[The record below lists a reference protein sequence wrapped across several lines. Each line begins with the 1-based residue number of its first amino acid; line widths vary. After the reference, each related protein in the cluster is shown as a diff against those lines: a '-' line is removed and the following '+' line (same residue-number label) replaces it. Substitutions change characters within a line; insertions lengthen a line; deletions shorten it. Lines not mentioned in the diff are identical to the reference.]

1 MLHLKCGLLIFADKY
16 AAHGTRDKIELKEMK
31 WFVFLGFSIGI
42 VLLSW
47 RSFRDRRS
55 HGFYRFFAFE
65 AILALILLN
74 IEFWFRQPFSA
85 RQILSWL
92 LLLLSLFLAV
102 HGFTLLRRIGKPNA
116 AIQDPRRLNIE
127 KTTQLVKVGAYRY
140 IRHPLYASL
149 LCLAWGVFLK
159 HPALLGAGLGVI
171 ATLALYA
178 TARAEEAENLA
189 QFGAEYTEYIKQTK
203 MFIPYVF

>member
-1 MLHLKCGLLIFADKY
+1 
-16 AAHGTRDKIELKEMK
+16 MK
-31 WFVFLGFSIGI
+31 WAVFVGFSAGI

-74 IEFWFRQPFSA
+74 TAFWFNQPFSI
-85 RQILSWL
+85 RQILSWSL
-92 LLLLSLFLAV
+92 LLISLLLAI
-102 HGFTLLRRIGKPNA
+102 HGFWLLRQIGKPDA
-116 AIQDPRRLNIE
+116 SIDDPRRLNIE

-140 IRHPLYASL
+140 IRHPLYTSL
-149 LCLAWGVFLK
+149 LCLAWGAFLK
-159 HPALLGAGLGVI
+159 HPSLAGAGLGLI

-178 TARAEEAENLA
+178 TSRAEETENLK
-189 QFGAEYTEYIKQTK
+189 QFGAEYEEYMGQTK
-203 MFIPYVF
+203 MFVPFVF

>member
-1 MLHLKCGLLIFADKY
+1 MIALTDKY
-16 AAHGTRDKIELKEMK
+16 AVHLARDKIELKEME
-31 WFVFLGFSIGI
+31 WAAFLVFSIGI
-42 VLLSW
+42 ILLSW
-47 RSFRDRRS
+47 RSFQDRSS

-74 IEFWFRQPFSA
+74 IEFWFHQPFSV

-102 HGFTLLRRIGKPNA
+102 HGFMLLRRIGKPDA
-116 AIQDPRRLNIE
+116 AIQDPMRLSIE

-149 LCLAWGVFLK
+149 LCLAWGAFLK
-159 HPALLGAGLGVI
+159 HPSLVGAGLCAI
-171 ATLALYA
+171 ATLALYL
-178 TARAEEAENLA
+178 TARVEEAENMKH
-189 QFGAEYTEYIKQTK
+189 FGADYAEYIQQTK

>member
-1 MLHLKCGLLIFADKY
+1 
-16 AAHGTRDKIELKEMK
+16 MK
-31 WFVFLGFSIGI
+31 WVVFVGFSAGI

-74 IEFWFRQPFSA
+74 VEFWFQQPFSV
-85 RQILSWL
+85 RQILSWS

-102 HGFTLLRRIGKPNA
+102 HGFRLLRRIGKPDA
-116 AIQDPRRLNIE
+116 SIDDPRRLSIE
-127 KTTQLVKVGAYRY
+127 KTTQLIKVGAYRY

-149 LCLAWGVFLK
+149 LYLAWGVFLK
-159 HPALLGAGLGVI
+159 HPSLLGAGLGII
-171 ATLALYA
+171 ATLALYL
-178 TARAEEAENLA
+178 TARAEEVENLE
-189 QFGAEYTEYIKQTK
+189 QFGAEYAEYMGQTK
-203 MFIPYVF
+203 MFIPLIF

>member
-1 MLHLKCGLLIFADKY
+1 
-16 AAHGTRDKIELKEMK
+16 MK
-31 WFVFLGFSIGI
+31 WIVFVGFSAGI

-74 IEFWFRQPFSA
+74 VEFWFQQPFSV
-85 RQILSWL
+85 RQILSWS

-102 HGFTLLRRIGKPNA
+102 HGFRLLRRIGKPDA
-116 AIQDPRRLNIE
+116 SIDDPRRLSIE
-127 KTTQLVKVGAYRY
+127 KTTQLIKVGAYRY

-149 LCLAWGVFLK
+149 LYLAWGVFLK
-159 HPALLGAGLGVI
+159 HPSLLGAGLGII
-171 ATLALYA
+171 ATLALYL
-178 TARAEEAENLA
+178 TARAEEAENLEH
-189 QFGAEYTEYIKQTK
+189 FGPAYAEYMGQTK
-203 MFIPYVF
+203 MFIPLIF

>member
-1 MLHLKCGLLIFADKY
+1 MVAFVTRRVLAVAIDGLTWTWVLF
-16 AAHGTRDKIELKEMK
+16 L
-31 WFVFLGFSIGI
+31 VFSAGI

-47 RSFRDRRS
+47 KSLHNWRS

-74 IEFWFRQPFSA
+74 IEYWFHQPFSV

-92 LLLLSLFLAV
+92 LLLLSLLLAV
-102 HGFTLLRRIGKPNA
+102 HGFMLLRRIGKPDA
-116 AIQDPRRLNIE
+116 AIQDPIRLSIE
-127 KTTQLVKVGAYRY
+127 KTTQLVKVGAYHY

-149 LCLAWGVFLK
+149 LCLAWGAFLK
-159 HPALLGAGLGVI
+159 HPSPVGAGLGAI

-178 TARAEEAENLA
+178 TSRMEEAENLKH
-189 QFGAEYTEYIKQTK
+189 FGAEYTDYMQQTK

>member
-1 MLHLKCGLLIFADKY
+1 MAIDGLAW
-16 AAHGTRDKIELKEMK
+16 K
-31 WFVFLGFSIGI
+31 WVLFLVFSAGI

-47 RSFRDRRS
+47 RSLRDRRS

-74 IEFWFRQPFSA
+74 LEFWFHQPFSV

-102 HGFTLLRRIGKPNA
+102 HGFTLLRRIGKPDA
-116 AIQDPRRLNIE
+116 SIDDPARLNIE
-127 KTTQLVKVGAYRY
+127 KTTHLVRVGAYRY

-149 LCLAWGVFLK
+149 LYLAWGAILK
-159 HPALLGAGLGVI
+159 HPSPVGAGLGAI

-178 TARAEEAENLA
+178 TSRIEEAENLKH
-189 QFGAEYTEYIKQTK
+189 FGADYAEYIQQTK
-203 MFIPYVF
+203 MFIPFVF

>member
-1 MLHLKCGLLIFADKY
+1 MTIDDL
-16 AAHGTRDKIELKEMK
+16 TWK
-31 WFVFLGFSIGI
+31 WVSFLVFSAGI

-47 RSFRDRRS
+47 KSLRNWRS

-74 IEFWFRQPFSA
+74 IEFWFRQPFSI
-85 RQILSWL
+85 RQILSWSL
-92 LLLLSLFLAV
+92 LLVSLFLAV
-102 HGFTLLRRIGKPNA
+102 HGFTLLRRIGKPDA
-116 AIQDPRRLNIE
+116 HIQDPTRLNIE

-149 LCLAWGVFLK
+149 LCLTWGAFLK
-159 HPALLGAGLGVI
+159 QPSLLGGGLGAI

-178 TARAEEAENLA
+178 TARAEEAENLE
-189 QFGAEYTEYIKQTK
+189 QFGAEYAEYTSQTR
-203 MFIPYVF
+203 MFIPFVF

>member
-1 MLHLKCGLLIFADKY
+1 MIALTDKY
-16 AAHGTRDKIELKEMK
+16 AVHLARDKIELKEME
-31 WFVFLGFSIGI
+31 WAAFLVFSIGI
-42 VLLSW
+42 ILLSW
-47 RSFRDRRS
+47 RSFQDRSS

-74 IEFWFRQPFSA
+74 IEFWFHQPFSV

-102 HGFTLLRRIGKPNA
+102 HGFMLLRRIGKPDA
-116 AIQDPRRLNIE
+116 AIQDPMRLSIE

-149 LCLAWGVFLK
+149 LCLAWGAFLK
-159 HPALLGAGLGVI
+159 HPSLVGAGLGAI
-171 ATLALYA
+171 ATLALYL
-178 TARAEEAENLA
+178 TARVEEAENMKH
-189 QFGAEYTEYIKQTK
+189 FGADYAEYIQQTK

>member
-1 MLHLKCGLLIFADKY
+1 MVALVTGRVLAVAIDDFNWRWVLFL
-16 AAHGTRDKIELKEMK
+16 
-31 WFVFLGFSIGI
+31 VFSAGI
-42 VLLSW
+42 VLISW
-47 RSFRDRRS
+47 KSLRNWRS
-55 HGFYRFFAFE
+55 HGFFRFFAFE

-74 IEFWFRQPFSA
+74 LEFWFHQPFSV

-102 HGFTLLRRIGKPNA
+102 HGFTLLRRIGKPDA
-116 AIQDPRRLNIE
+116 SIDDPALLNIE
-127 KTTQLVKVGAYRY
+127 KTTRLVKAGAYRY

-149 LCLAWGVFLK
+149 LYLAWGAFLK
-159 HPALLGAGLGVI
+159 HPSLVGAGLGMI

-178 TARAEEAENLA
+178 TSRMEEAENTGH
-189 QFGAEYTEYIKQTK
+189 FGAEYAEYIQQTK

>member
-1 MLHLKCGLLIFADKY
+1 M
-16 AAHGTRDKIELKEMK
+16 EME
-31 WFVFLGFSIGI
+31 WVVFLGFSAGI

-74 IEFWFRQPFSA
+74 IEFWFHQAFSI

-102 HGFTLLRRIGKPNA
+102 HGFTLLRRIGKPDA
-116 AIQDPRRLNIE
+116 AIQDPMRLNVE
-127 KTTQLVKVGAYRY
+127 KTTHLVQVGAYRY

-149 LCLAWGVFLK
+149 LCLAWGAFLK
-159 HPALLGAGLGVI
+159 HPSLLGVGLGVI

-178 TARAEEAENLA
+178 TAQAEEAENLEH
-189 QFGAEYTEYIKQTK
+189 FGPVYAEYMEQTR
-203 MFIPYVF
+203 MFIPFVF